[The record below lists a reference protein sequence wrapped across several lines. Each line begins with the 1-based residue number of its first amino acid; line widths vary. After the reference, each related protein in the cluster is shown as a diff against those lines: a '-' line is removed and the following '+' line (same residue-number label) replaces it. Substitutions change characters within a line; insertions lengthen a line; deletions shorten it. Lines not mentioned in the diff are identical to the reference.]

1 MDLYIVVEESAR
13 LGPARLCKV
22 ILVGREGVRELG
34 RDRLGL
40 GCASRDVPAR
50 YMRLETISFGDSRGI
65 LHEGLVG
72 VGARDIAPLT
82 IKSVPQPRS
91 YLNNACRVYEF
102 FPFPGLYLGMT
113 FILVDRGLT
122 IPRPLMASVSFA
134 ELGVRSCMVPRSSGV
149 ESTSDAAVHHTPRS
163 SLCHVGF
170 SYARSD
176 FDVAG
181 WTLLL
186 SVDYT
191 ISCFCHLDSSSCSL
205 ILEYNVV
212 FLKDEQFLNPTVSD
226 FNYGHLGLA
235 NSWS

>member
-102 FPFPGLYLGMT
+102 FPSPGLYLGMT

-122 IPRPLMASVSFA
+122 IPRPLMVSVSFA
-134 ELGVRSCMVPRSSGV
+134 ELGYGLAWFRDLRV
-149 ESTSDAAVHHTPRS
+149 S
-163 SLCHVGF
+163 SLHPTLPY
-170 SYARSD
+170 STRRAYARAVVEKRPRCDHDPDITFRSED
-176 FDVAG
+176 EKYPDHDDALV
-181 WTLLL
+181 
-186 SVDYT
+186 
-191 ISCFCHLDSSSCSL
+191 ISS
-205 ILEYNVV
+205 
-212 FLKDEQFLNPTVSD
+212 
-226 FNYGHLGLA
+226 
-235 NSWS
+235 